1 MDNTKHAEDRLLLK
15 LAAHGDALA
24 FDQLVKRHRVAMVIA
39 ACQILHS
46 PEDSE
51 DAVQDALVMLWRDC
65 LVHSEQIEEMNAPL
79 GFLRYRARQSA
90 IRIFHRR
97 RAVKRGGKD
106 VCAFD
111 VEVRRSLYGLL
122 AHKHAG
128 TAVETREP
136 SPDYDAGFKRLGMV
150 QRLAPQLPP
159 ALLGPLNAFYSAGE
173 SIQSMAKR
181 RGCST
186 DTVKRTLSAGIQTLR
201 YLAAKDPEN
210 AESAV
215 A

>member
-1 MDNTKHAEDRLLLK
+1 METSCSDCELLK
-15 LAAHGDALA
+15 LATHGDAVA
-24 FDQLVKRHRVAMVIA
+24 FERLVTAHRGAMFSAAWQLLPSR
-39 ACQILHS
+39 
-46 PEDSE
+46 EDCE
-51 DAVQDALVMLWRDC
+51 DAIQDALITLWRNC
-65 LVHSEQIEEMNAPL
+65 LLQADR
-79 GFLRYRARQSA
+79 LRA
-90 IRIFHRR
+90 IRSPLWLLMATAREAAGHIVRR
-97 RAVKRGGKD
+97 RQAVRRGGKD

-136 SPDYDAGFKRLGMV
+136 SPDHDAGFKRLGMV

-159 ALLGPLNAFYSAGE
+159 ALLGPLNAFYCGGE

-210 AESAV
+210 AELAV